1 MQTAQLGCRHT
12 ALTQIGGRR
21 CRPAAR
27 GHFRVQA
34 AVLTIPREYSKVSS
48 FFCGGASLVM
58 RMMVLVACW
67 PICGFKAGE
76 ATYRSKGLAAF
87 CLPSQHAPQDLM
99 TVSKRW
105 DPLW

>member
-21 CRPAAR
+21 RAPAAR

-48 FFCGGASLVM
+48 
-58 RMMVLVACW
+58 
-67 PICGFKAGE
+67 
-76 ATYRSKGLAAF
+76 
-87 CLPSQHAPQDLM
+87 LPSLLQTSAAGHAHHVNDVHACRQGSIC
-99 TVSKRW
+99 TSGQ
-105 DPLW
+105 